1 MRFYILFILFLTMFT
16 KTVFTQEFVS
26 SIQHIN
32 PDDVEF
38 DNISVK
44 KLSTNHKATTFA
56 IWIKKRVKLHKHLY
70 HTENVIIEEGRGKF
84 QLGDSVYQV
93 KKGDVIVIPQDT
105 WHGVIVNSK
114 ETMKVISIQSPQFL
128 GKDRIFKNE

>member
-1 MRFYILFILFLTMFT
+1 MRFYILFILFLMMFT

-44 KLSTNHKATTFA
+44 KLSTNHEATTFA

>member
-1 MRFYILFILFLTMFT
+1 MRLYILFTLFLMVFT
-16 KTVFTQEFVS
+16 KAFFTQEFVS
-26 SIQHIN
+26 SIQHIK
-32 PDDVEF
+32 PDDEEF
-38 DNISVK
+38 ENISVK
-44 KLSTNHKATTFA
+44 QLATNNEATTFA
-56 IWIKKRVKLHKHLY
+56 IWIKKKVKLHKHIY
-70 HTENVIIEEGRGKF
+70 HTENVIIEEGEGDF

-114 ETMKVISIQSPQFL
+114 ETMKVISVQSPQFL

>member
-1 MRFYILFILFLTMFT
+1 MRLYILFTLFLTTFN

-26 SIQHIN
+26 SIQHIK

-38 DNISVK
+38 ENISVK
-44 KLSTNHKATTFA
+44 QISTHKDATTFA
-56 IWIKKRVKLHKHLY
+56 IWIKKKVKLHKHVY
-70 HTENVIIEEGRGKF
+70 HTENVIIEEGSGEF
-84 QLGDSVYQV
+84 QLGDSIHKV

-114 ETMKVISIQSPQFL
+114 ETMKVISVQSPQFL
-128 GKDRIFKNE
+128 GEDRVFKNE

>member
-16 KTVFTQEFVS
+16 KTVFNQEFVS

-44 KLSTNHKATTFA
+44 KLSTNHEATTFA

>member
-1 MRFYILFILFLTMFT
+1 MRIYILFTLFLTMFT
-16 KTVFTQEFVS
+16 KIVFTQEFVS
-26 SIQHIN
+26 SIQHIK
-32 PDDVEF
+32 PDDEEF
-38 DNISVK
+38 ENISVK
-44 KLSTNHKATTFA
+44 KLSTYNEATTFA

-70 HTENVIIEEGRGKF
+70 HTENVIIEEGEGEF
-84 QLGDSVYQV
+84 QLGDSIYKV

>member
-1 MRFYILFILFLTMFT
+1 MRLYILFTLFLMMFM
-16 KTVFTQEFVS
+16 KTVFTQEYVS
-26 SIQHIN
+26 SIQHIKPN
-32 PDDVEF
+32 DVEF
-38 DNISVK
+38 ENISVK
-44 KLSTNHKATTFA
+44 QLSTNNEATTFA

-70 HTENVIIEEGRGKF
+70 HTENVIIEEGEGEF
-84 QLGDSVYQV
+84 QLGDSIYKV
-93 KKGDVIVIPQDT
+93 KKGYVIVIPQDT

>member
-44 KLSTNHKATTFA
+44 KLSTNHEATTFA

-70 HTENVIIEEGRGKF
+70 HTENVIIEEGEGEF
-84 QLGDSVYQV
+84 QLGDSIYKV

-114 ETMKVISIQSPQFL
+114 ETMKVISIQSPEFL

>member
-1 MRFYILFILFLTMFT
+1 MRLYILFTLFLTSFN

-26 SIQHIN
+26 SIQHIK

-38 DNISVK
+38 ENISVK
-44 KLSTNHKATTFA
+44 QISTHKDATTFA
-56 IWIKKRVKLHKHLY
+56 IWIKKKVKLHKHVY
-70 HTENVIIEEGRGKF
+70 HTENVIIEEGSGEF
-84 QLGDSVYQV
+84 QLGDSTYKV

-114 ETMKVISIQSPQFL
+114 ETMKVISVQSPQFL
-128 GKDRIFKNE
+128 GEDRVFKNE

>member
-1 MRFYILFILFLTMFT
+1 MRIYILFTLFLTMFT

-26 SIQHIN
+26 SIQQIK
-32 PDDVEF
+32 PDDEEF
-38 DNISVK
+38 ENISVK
-44 KLSTNHKATTFA
+44 KLSNNNEATTFA

-93 KKGDVIVIPQDT
+93 KKGDVIDCHT
-105 WHGVIVNSK
+105 TFGVN
-114 ETMKVISIQSPQFL
+114 FL
-128 GKDRIFKNE
+128 

>member
-1 MRFYILFILFLTMFT
+1 MRIYILFTLFLTLLT
-16 KTVFTQEFVS
+16 KIVFTQEFVS
-26 SIQHIN
+26 SIQHIK
-32 PDDVEF
+32 PDDEEF
-38 DNISVK
+38 ENISVK
-44 KLSTNHKATTFA
+44 KLSTNNEATTFA

-70 HTENVIIEEGRGKF
+70 HTENVIIEEGRGEF

>member
-1 MRFYILFILFLTMFT
+1 MRPYILFTLFLMVFT
-16 KTVFTQEFVS
+16 KTVFTQELVS
-26 SIQHIN
+26 SVEHIK
-32 PDDVEF
+32 PDDEEF
-38 DNISVK
+38 ENISVK
-44 KLSTNHKATTFA
+44 QLSTNNEATTFA
-56 IWIKKRVKLHKHLY
+56 IWIKKKVKLHKHVY
-70 HTENVIIEEGRGKF
+70 HTENVIVEKGEGDF

-93 KKGDVIVIPQDT
+93 KKGDFIVIPKDT

>member
-1 MRFYILFILFLTMFT
+1 MRFYILFVLFLTMFT

-26 SIQHIN
+26 SIQHID

-44 KLSTNHKATTFA
+44 KLSTNHEATTFA
-56 IWIKKRVKLHKHLY
+56 IWIKKRVKLHKHLF

>member
-1 MRFYILFILFLTMFT
+1 MRLYILFTLFLMMFM
-16 KTVFTQEFVS
+16 KTVFTQEYVS
-26 SIQHIN
+26 SIQHIKPN
-32 PDDVEF
+32 DVEF
-38 DNISVK
+38 ENISVK
-44 KLSTNHKATTFA
+44 QLSTNKEATTFA
-56 IWIKKRVKLHKHLY
+56 IWIKQKVKLHKHVY
-70 HTENVIIEEGRGKF
+70 HTENVIVEEGEGDF

-114 ETMKVISIQSPQFL
+114 KTMKVISVQSPQFL

>member
-1 MRFYILFILFLTMFT
+1 MVFT
-16 KTVFTQEFVS
+16 KAFFTQEFVS
-26 SIQHIN
+26 SIQHIK
-32 PDDVEF
+32 PDDEEF
-38 DNISVK
+38 ENISVK
-44 KLSTNHKATTFA
+44 QLATNNEATTFA
-56 IWIKKRVKLHKHLY
+56 IWIKKKVKLHKHIY
-70 HTENVIIEEGRGKF
+70 HTENVIIEEGEGDF

-114 ETMKVISIQSPQFL
+114 ETMKVISVQSPQFL

>member
-1 MRFYILFILFLTMFT
+1 MRPYILFTLFLMVFT

-26 SIQHIN
+26 SVEHIK
-32 PDDVEF
+32 PDDEEF
-38 DNISVK
+38 ENISVK
-44 KLSTNHKATTFA
+44 QLSTNNEATTFA
-56 IWIKKRVKLHKHLY
+56 IWIKKKVKLHKHVY
-70 HTENVIIEEGRGKF
+70 HTENVIVEEGKGDF

-93 KKGDVIVIPQDT
+93 KKGDVIVIPKDT

-114 ETMKVISIQSPQFL
+114 ETMKVISVQSPQFL

>member
-16 KTVFTQEFVS
+16 KTVFNQEFVS

-44 KLSTNHKATTFA
+44 KLSTNHEATTFA

-93 KKGDVIVIPQDT
+93 KKGDVIVIPKDT

-114 ETMKVISIQSPQFL
+114 ETMKVISVQSPQFL